1 MADFVVQ
8 YLVDGGED
16 YVEEWTDGACATRR
30 DGVDKAATVT
40 VKVPKDAGE
49 ADPNVLF
56 MQGKLKVD
64 GDMGAMLTVLRTR
77 ATGAG

>member
-16 YVEEWTDGACATRR
+16 YIEEWRDGACVATR
-30 DGVDKAATVT
+30 DGVDKSATVT
-40 VKVPKDAGE
+40 VKVPKDAG
-49 ADPNVLF
+49 DTNPSVLF

-64 GDMGAMLTVLRTR
+64 GDMGAMLTVLKTR
-77 ATGAG
+77 S

>member
-16 YVEEWTDGACATRR
+16 YAEEWAGGACVATRP
-30 DGVDKAATVT
+30 GADKAATVT

-49 ADPNVLF
+49 TDPNVLF

-77 ATGAG
+77 ATGSS